1 MTSAPDTATPVNG
14 DDADLRRG
22 LTAVAVAI
30 MAWGMS
36 GVLVKSIDMG
46 AIAIAAW
53 RFTIYAAILTAWLHA
68 RGGRLDL
75 RVVRKAA
82 PGGLPLALDVM
93 LFFTAVRLT
102 NVVNATTIG
111 ALQPLVVAGIAV
123 RWFGERITRREV
135 GAAVAAIVGVVVV
148 ITQSSGTP
156 EWSGAGDLA
165 AVGALFAWSGYFV
178 AAKRTAGSL
187 TPLEF
192 TVGTGWWVAA
202 TSFPVGLV
210 AGQDMSVPPAGELV
224 PLLAL
229 VAVSGLIGHSAMNW
243 GIPRVPLWL
252 SSTLTLLI
260 PVVSAVGAWIFLDE
274 PLSPI
279 QVAAIGAVI
288 GALALIVMGERRPTP
303 VTPPQASIDPTA

>member
-1 MTSAPDTATPVNG
+1 MIVPGSDRTMTSAPDTATPVNG

-156 EWSGAGDLA
+156 SGAARATWPPLA
-165 AVGALFAWSGYFV
+165 RSSRG
-178 AAKRTAGSL
+178 
-187 TPLEF
+187 
-192 TVGTGWWVAA
+192 AA
-202 TSFPVGLV
+202 TSSRRSGRRGRSPRSSSRSAPGGGSRRRRFPS
-210 AGQDMSVPPAGELV
+210 ASSPDRTCRSHPPV
-224 PLLAL
+224 NWSP
-229 VAVSGLIGHSAMNW
+229 SSRWSPSA
-243 GIPRVPLWL
+243 
-252 SSTLTLLI
+252 
-260 PVVSAVGAWIFLDE
+260 A
-274 PLSPI
+274 
-279 QVAAIGAVI
+279 
-288 GALALIVMGERRPTP
+288 
-303 VTPPQASIDPTA
+303 